1 MSSSVN
7 HILHRLGVTS
17 RLFFVSSVVSRKGTN
32 ALPFISFCTGQT
44 GRPFCHKCRGCR
56 LTHPK
61 MPAVPF
67 FLLRLKKRSLY
78 LYHSA
83 ISFLGIFSSG
93 KGKKIRRKCA
103 LLFGFLR
110 RRRSGRW
117 TEVDDARFFQL
128 ILFGYVFHEHALFVE
143 RHFDAFFRC

>member
-1 MSSSVN
+1 MSSWVN
-7 HILHRLGVTS
+7 HLPQRLGVIS
-17 RLFFVSSVVSRKGTN
+17 RLFLCLQWHTKKGPI
-32 ALPFISFCTGQT
+32 AL
-44 GRPFCHKCRGCR
+44 H
-56 LTHPK
+56 
-61 MPAVPF
+61 F
-67 FLLRLKKRSLY
+67 FLYRTNRQTHLSQVLQPHAVTSKFTCCSLRSAEIKKRSLY

-93 KGKKIRRKCA
+93 KAKKIRRKCA

-110 RRRSGRW
+110 RRRGGRW
-117 TEVDDARFFQL
+117 TEVNDARFFQL